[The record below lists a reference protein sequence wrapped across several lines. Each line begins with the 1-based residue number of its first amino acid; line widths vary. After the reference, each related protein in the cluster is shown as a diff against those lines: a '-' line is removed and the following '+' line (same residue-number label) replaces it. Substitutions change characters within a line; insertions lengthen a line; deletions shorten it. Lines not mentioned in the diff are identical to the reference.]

1 MAFNLSGQPDLPQRW
16 HAIRWSRLWVIIA
29 CGLALLVTL
38 GAFNILNGILPTADD
53 VDLYFRYARWTLS
66 GELPYRDFTIEY
78 PPFSL
83 VFFLLP
89 AILCYPLGGLEIERY
104 KILFHTECF
113 ALNLATLWLAYTLF
127 KHLYPAVTS
136 KAHHNL
142 AWRMAAFTFGSILI
156 SLYLMQRF
164 DVGAS
169 FLTILAIWLF
179 YKQKPAW
186 SGAALGLGF
195 TAKLYPGILLPLVL
209 LYFLYVKND
218 WRSIRRYIAGFCA
231 ACAVVLVPFLLTGA
245 DGLRVFLSY
254 HLDRGIELET
264 IFATVIVF
272 GSYLG
277 LTDAL
282 SMTDHGGLGLAS
294 NWVKP
299 LASVSTLLTV
309 AGLLLIYFMVW
320 RTLRK
325 NGGRV
330 RIDWFVNVVS
340 LTILWFILANK
351 VLSPQ
356 YLVWLLPFMPIWRGW
371 YKTILFLIALPLS
384 FIPFPFLID
393 WLARLDALPFIIL
406 AVRNALL
413 AVIFVMLIRDIW
425 PNSFGFLNRRQSDK
439 PSPTTELTES
449 EAA

>member
-1 MAFNLSGQPDLPQRW
+1 MELNPSGQPDLPGKWR
-16 HAIRWSRLWVIIA
+16 AIVWPRLWVIVA
-29 CGLALLVTL
+29 CSVALLATL
-38 GAFNILNGILPTADD
+38 GAFNLLSNILPTADD
-53 VDLYFRYARWTLS
+53 VDIYFRYTRWTLS
-66 GELPYRDFTIEY
+66 GELPYRDFVIEY

-83 VFFLLP
+83 VFFIIPGL
-89 AILCYPLGGLEIERY
+89 LCYPLGGLEIERY
-104 KILFHTECF
+104 KLLFHTECF
-113 ALNLATLWLAYTLF
+113 ALNLATLWLAYALL
-127 KHLYPAVTS
+127 KQLYPAVAT

-142 AWRMAAFTFGSILI
+142 SWRMAAFTFGSILI

-164 DVGAS
+164 DVGAT

-179 YKQKPAW
+179 YKHQPLW
-186 SGAALGLGF
+186 SGVALGLGF

-218 WRSIRRYIAGFCA
+218 WRSIWRYLAGFSL
-231 ACAVVLVPFLLTGA
+231 ACVVVLVPFILTGSE
-245 DGLRVFLSY
+245 GLKVFLSY
-254 HLDRGIELET
+254 HIDRGIELET
-264 IFATVIVF
+264 IYATIIVF

-277 LTDAL
+277 LTHAL

-294 NWVKP
+294 DWVKP
-299 LASVSTLLTV
+299 LATASTILTF
-309 AGLLLIYFMVW
+309 AGLLLIYYFIW
-320 RTLRK
+320 RTLSR

-330 RIDWFVNVVS
+330 RLDWFVNVVS

-356 YLVWLLPFMPIWRGW
+356 YLVWLLPFVPMWRGW
-371 YKTILFLIALPLS
+371 NKTILFLITLPLS

-406 AVRNALL
+406 TVRNGLL
-413 AVIFVMLIRDIW
+413 AAIFVMLARDIW
-425 PNSFGFLNRRQSDK
+425 PSGIFSRPTCKPLPSSD
-439 PSPTTELTES
+439 LAES

>member
-1 MAFNLSGQPDLPQRW
+1 MELNPSGQPDLPGKWRTILW
-16 HAIRWSRLWVIIA
+16 PRLWVIVA
-29 CGLALLVTL
+29 CSVALLATL
-38 GAFNILNGILPTADD
+38 GAFTLLSNILPTADD
-53 VDLYFRYARWTLS
+53 VDIYFRYTRWTLS
-66 GELPYRDFTIEY
+66 GELPYRDFVIEY

-83 VFFLLP
+83 VFFIIPGL
-89 AILCYPLGGLEIERY
+89 LCYPLGGLEIERY
-104 KILFHTECF
+104 KLLFHTECF
-113 ALNLATLWLAYTLF
+113 ALNLATLWLAYALL
-127 KHLYPAVTS
+127 KQLYPAVSS

-142 AWRMAAFTFGSILI
+142 SWRMAAFTFGSILI

-164 DVGAS
+164 DVGAT

-179 YKQKPAW
+179 YKHQPLW
-186 SGAALGLGF
+186 SGVALGLGF

-218 WRSIRRYIAGFCA
+218 WRSIWRYLTGFSL
-231 ACAVVLVPFLLTGA
+231 ACVVVLVPFILTGSE
-245 DGLRVFLSY
+245 GLKVFLSY
-254 HLDRGIELET
+254 HIDRGIELET
-264 IFATVIVF
+264 IYATIIVF

-277 LTDAL
+277 LTHAL

-294 NWVKP
+294 DWVKP
-299 LASVSTLLTV
+299 LATASTILTF
-309 AGLLLIYFMVW
+309 AGLLVIYYFIW
-320 RTLRK
+320 RTLSR

-330 RIDWFVNVVS
+330 RLDWFVNVVS

-356 YLVWLLPFMPIWRGW
+356 YLVWLLPFVPMWRGW
-371 YKTILFLIALPLS
+371 NKTILFLITLPLS

-406 AVRNALL
+406 AVRNGLL
-413 AVIFVMLIRDIW
+413 AAIFVMLARDIW
-425 PNSFGFLNRRQSDK
+425 PSGIFSRRPTGKPLPSSD
-439 PSPTTELTES
+439 LAES

>member
-1 MAFNLSGQPDLPQRW
+1 MELNLPGRPGLSQKWNAFKGP
-16 HAIRWSRLWVIIA
+16 RLWVIVA
-29 CGLALLVTL
+29 CGLALLATL
-38 GAFNILNGILPTADD
+38 AAFNVLNAILPTADD

-66 GELPYRDFTIEY
+66 GELPYRDFIIEY

-104 KILFHTECF
+104 KILLHTECF
-113 ALNLATLWLAYTLF
+113 ALNLATLWLAYVLF
-127 KHLYPAVTS
+127 KHLYPAVAS

-142 AWRMAAFTFGSILI
+142 GWRMAAFTFGSILI

-169 FLTILAIWLF
+169 FLTTLAIWLF
-179 YKQKPAW
+179 YKHRPAW

-218 WRSIRRYIAGFCA
+218 WRSIRRYLAGFAA

-245 DGLRVFLSY
+245 EGLRVFLSY

-264 IFATVIVF
+264 IFATIIVF

-277 LTDAL
+277 LTQAL

-294 NWVKP
+294 SWVKP
-299 LASVSTLLTV
+299 LASASTLLTV

-330 RIDWFVNVVS
+330 RLDWFVSVVS

-393 WLARLDALPFIIL
+393 WLARLDALPFVIL
-406 AVRNALL
+406 AVRNGLL
-413 AVIFVMLIRDIW
+413 AAIFVMLIRDIW
-425 PNSFGFLNRRQSDK
+425 PNSFSFLTRRQSYK
-439 PSPTTELTES
+439 TLAAAKLPKS
-449 EAA
+449 EAV